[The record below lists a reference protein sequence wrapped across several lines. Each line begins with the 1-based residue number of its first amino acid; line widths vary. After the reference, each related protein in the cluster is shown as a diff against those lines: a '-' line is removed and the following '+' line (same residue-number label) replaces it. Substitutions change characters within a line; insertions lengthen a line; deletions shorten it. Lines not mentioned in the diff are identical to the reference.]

1 MITISIFWLVI
12 IILASIIIGVILSV
26 TIVAIYLIH
35 QDNSDTRF
43 HNKYYRIIK
52 NK

>member
-1 MITISIFWLVI
+1 MITIKIFWLII
-12 IILASIIIGVILSV
+12 IILVSIIIGVMLSV
-26 TIVAIYLIH
+26 TIAAIYLIH
-35 QDNSDTRF
+35 QDNYDTRF